1 MLEKMN
7 KRILNKNIEKVEEN
21 RDLET
26 ILELKRERKEEENFQ
41 KVTMMHL
48 IEKTREEIC
57 KIKMEMSGLE
67 AEAKKYQKH
76 YEREKVQENFI
87 MDKINSNSA
96 KVNFIKN
103 KISNEDDINSYDLKY
118 FKNVIDQKWSFI
130 NSAEERKEK
139 QHKLAIEAKN
149 DNQDKEEV
157 EKRKIL
163 SLCFLYNK
171 YLRKKMEKEL
181 KDNTM
186 LEETF
191 QTIKDITVFFAFFAF
206 FIYFLIREALI

>member
-21 RDLET
+21 VNLES

-41 KVTMMHL
+41 KITMIHL
-48 IEKTREEIC
+48 IEKTREEIN
-57 KIKMEMSGLE
+57 KVKMEMSGLE
-67 AEAKKYQKH
+67 TEAKKFQKFF
-76 YEREKVQENFI
+76 EREKVQENLI
-87 MDKINSNSA
+87 MERIN
-96 KVNFIKN
+96 VNQSRVNVIKN
-103 KISNEDDINSYDLKY
+103 KISGEEDSNSYDLKY
-118 FKNVIDQKWSFI
+118 LKNLIDQKWSFI

-139 QHKLAIEAKN
+139 SIKLAIEAKN

-157 EKRKIL
+157 EKRKVL

-181 KDNTM
+181 KDNTL

-191 QTIKDITVFFAFFAF
+191 QTIKDITV
-206 FIYFLIREALI
+206 I